1 MIKRRY
7 LYVNSKSRQHAKLGL
22 ICLMV
27 FMSVFST
34 SVIQSVDAFNIG
46 LPDIP
51 FFNFN
56 FGKDSPQK
64 DSTSVIDFDT
74 IKNIFPKTNFVDESK
89 DDNLNIELATADSN
103 SRKGKVIDDD
113 TQSPAATS
121 LPFPSKMMNTV
132 YNNENDD
139 KSENNKDFSKI
150 QATLPLI
157 GDYSDSPSTFL
168 TDVKPS
174 PDSALPGQYIVVFKD
189 DDVTVSDFFSMLSSK
204 TDTRG
209 IEILQV
215 YESVL
220 NGLAIRIP
228 NENVMEAIEQ
238 LPMVDYTEK
247 DVMAQAFAQTL
258 PSGINM
264 IDGDLNFPKN
274 EKDVGSVDVDFTVL
288 GTGMNLNDH

>member
-27 FMSVFST
+27 FMSIFST

-74 IKNIFPKTNFVDESK
+74 IKNIFPKTNSVHEAK
-89 DDNLNIELATADSN
+89 DDNLDLELATADSSPRN
-103 SRKGKVIDDD
+103 GKVIDDD
-113 TQSPAATS
+113 TQSPSATS
-121 LPFPSKMMNTV
+121 LPFPSNMIDTV

-139 KSENNKDFSKI
+139 KSENNKAYSKLP
-150 QATLPLI
+150 ATLPLI
-157 GDYSDSPSTFL
+157 GDYIDSPSTFF

-189 DDVTVSDFFSMLSSK
+189 DDTTVSDFFSMLSSK
-204 TDTRG
+204 TDTQG

-264 IDGDLNFPKN
+264 IDRDLNSPKN
-274 EKDVGSVDVDFTVL
+274 ERDVGGVDVDFTVL
-288 GTGMNLNDH
+288 GTGMSLYDH